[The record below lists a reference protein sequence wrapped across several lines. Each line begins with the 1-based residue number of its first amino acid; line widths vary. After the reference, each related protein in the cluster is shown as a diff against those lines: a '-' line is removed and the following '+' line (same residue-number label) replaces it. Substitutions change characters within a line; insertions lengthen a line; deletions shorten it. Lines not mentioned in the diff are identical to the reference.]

1 MLKAYQ
7 KSQAGFSLAELMV
20 GAVVG
25 LLVLSGVIAMYSTTI
40 GASTD
45 NLQVARLNQELRAT
59 LGVMMSDIRRSGYYA
74 GVPGVDDMTNNP
86 FQQGASD
93 LAVDDIGG
101 VADACITYTYDRDRD
116 KAVGDGTGGT
126 TMEQYGFRLNSNA
139 VQLRTGGNDFSCTG
153 GTWLNVTS
161 GIVEVTQL
169 DFTVA
174 ETCLNVITEAVG
186 CPCTTDDPCQHIREV
201 DITITGRLA
210 SDDQVQQTI
219 TETIRVRNDKF
230 VAAAP

>member
-1 MLKAYQ
+1 M
-7 KSQAGFSLAELMV
+7 

-45 NLQVARLNQELRAT
+45 NLEVARLNQELRAT

-74 GVPGVDDMTNNP
+74 GVPGIDDMTNNP
-86 FQQGASD
+86 FQQGAND
-93 LAVDDIGG
+93 LTVDDVGAA
-101 VADACITYTYDRDRD
+101 ADACITYTYDRDRD

-139 VQLRTGGNDFSCTG
+139 VQLRTGGNAFSCTT

-161 GIVEVTQL
+161 GVTEVTGL
-169 DFTVA
+169 SFTVA
-174 ETCLNVITEAVG
+174 ETCLNVITEAAG

-201 DITITGRLA
+201 DIRITGRLV

-219 TETIRVRNDKF
+219 TETVRVRNDKF
-230 VAAAP
+230 VASAP